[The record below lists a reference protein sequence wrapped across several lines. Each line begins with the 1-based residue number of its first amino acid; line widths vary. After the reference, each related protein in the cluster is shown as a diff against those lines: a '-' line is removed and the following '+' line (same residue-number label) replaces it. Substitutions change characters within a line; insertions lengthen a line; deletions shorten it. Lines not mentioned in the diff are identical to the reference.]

1 MNNFYFIFQFH
12 NGLCVLTQ
20 NIINEKI
27 YLALWFWY
35 AFLGNNGK
43 AGYAFLGNRKTGYAF
58 LDNIKTGYT
67 FLGNRKTGYAFL
79 GSIKNGLRIPR

>member
-1 MNNFYFIFQFH
+1 MNTYFFIFQFH

-43 AGYAFLGNRKTGYAF
+43 AGYVFLSNRETGYAFPGNRKMGYAFLGNRK
-58 LDNIKTGYT
+58 
-67 FLGNRKTGYAFL
+67 
-79 GSIKNGLRIPR
+79 NGLCISR